1 MCDTKLKSFPSENL
15 IINNI
20 LVSIST
26 FDIKYFLDLG
36 LKFYWNEE
44 IQNSS
49 LSLIEDKIL
58 SY

>member
-44 IQNSS
+44 IQNS
-49 LSLIEDKIL
+49 LIEDKIL